1 MYGETRFCSPQT
13 RLRKK
18 NVTGMYSVY
27 RMIFDEFDM
36 VPIYAVN
43 KDRQI

>member
-1 MYGETRFCSPQT
+1 MLQVHT
-13 RLRKK
+13 
-18 NVTGMYSVY
+18 YSVY

-43 KDRQI
+43 KDRQILKNNNSKSYLFQ

>member
-1 MYGETRFCSPQT
+1 MEKQDFIHH
-13 RLRKK
+13 RLVYEKK
-18 NVTGMYSVY
+18 SVTSMHSVY

>member
-1 MYGETRFCSPQT
+1 MQEKLEKDFVQH
-13 RLRKK
+13 RLVHEKK
-18 NVTGMYSVY
+18 MYSVY

>member
-1 MYGETRFCSPQT
+1 MEKQGFVHH
-13 RLRKK
+13 RLVYEK